1 MHKIC
6 YEINRSIISHHDK
19 FWTICFEKLILL
31 TEMINLK
38 EHVTCHIKVDSFLHL
53 VEYPASKHIIRH
65 YKPVVAGLISLNKFI
80 EHPQVWRCL
89 KHFWSTFYHW
99 EDSRDVSACA
109 AS

>member
-38 EHVTCHIKVDSFLHL
+38 EHVTCHIKVDSFLH
-53 VEYPASKHIIRH
+53 
-65 YKPVVAGLISLNKFI
+65 
-80 EHPQVWRCL
+80 
-89 KHFWSTFYHW
+89 
-99 EDSRDVSACA
+99 
-109 AS
+109 